1 MSTPNAFMTMT
12 EIANGLQHKS
22 FSAAEIAKLYLD
34 RIRKGNPKL
43 HAYVS
48 VDEDLVMA
56 QAHAADARRV
66 NGLALSPWDGVPF
79 AAKDLCELES
89 HVTTAGSQAWRDR
102 RSHTTSTALARCL
115 QAGMVMLGKT
125 HMVEFA
131 FGSWGTNPKMGTP
144 WNPWDLKTHR
154 APGGSSSGSGVA
166 VASGLAPAAIGSD
179 TGGSVRIPAGL
190 NGLTGLKTT
199 RGLIS
204 LHGAVALSSTLDTIG
219 PMVHSAEDAAIW
231 TAIMAGPD
239 PKDPSSWHHPRFE
252 WVAGGVNVANA
263 TNGATSA
270 KPLAGVKLAVLPPEQ
285 YPWTV
290 DPDELAAFNQV
301 CDLLRD
307 QGAIIETLSLPFD
320 LHDLMVRNGQ
330 IIASEAYA
338 IHQAYI
344 EDPNLQLG
352 EFVQHRI
359 LGGKGVSAAD
369 YIHAIAHHRAC
380 SAEFA
385 AIMQGYAALVTPT
398 FPHPAVPL
406 TEVDEAQ
413 TPMSSFCRAG
423 NYLTACALALPA
435 GLSNNGLPLSV
446 QLIGKPFTEADLLRI
461 GVSVQSVTDW
471 HRLRPDLS
479 ALEL

>member
-22 FSAAEIAKLYLD
+22 FSAAEVAKLYLD
-34 RIRKGNPKL
+34 RIQKGNHKL

-48 VDEDLVMA
+48 VDDDLVMT
-56 QAHAADARRV
+56 QARAADARRAK
-66 NGLALSPWDGVPF
+66 GLALSSWDGVPF
-79 AAKDLCELES
+79 AAKDLCELEG
-89 HVTTAGSQAWRDR
+89 HITTAGSQAWRER
-102 RSHTTSTALARCL
+102 LSQTTSTALAKCL

-131 FGSWGTNPKMGTP
+131 FGSWGTNPQMGTP
-144 WNPWDLKTHR
+144 WNPWDLETHR

-166 VASGLAPAAIGSD
+166 VAAGLAPAAIGSD

-231 TAIMAGPD
+231 TAIMAGSD

-252 WVAGGVNVANA
+252 WVDGAN
-263 TNGATSA
+263 SA
-270 KPLAGVKLAVLPPEQ
+270 SSNKPLMGIKLAVLPPEQ
-285 YPWTV
+285 YPWTM

-338 IHQAYI
+338 IHQAYV
-344 EDPNLQLG
+344 EDPNLPLG
-352 EFVQHRI
+352 EFVQKRV

-369 YIHAIAHHRAC
+369 YINAIAHHRA
-380 SAEFA
+380 SSVEFA
-385 AIMQGYAALVTPT
+385 ALMQGYAALVTPT

-435 GLSNNGLPLSV
+435 GLSRQGLPLSV
-446 QLIGKPFTEADLLRI
+446 QLIGKPFTEAELLRV